1 VRVSEREKP
10 CRCFGKGND
19 GKSEL
24 RPETGTEVKNNIFIN
39 LKK

>member
-1 VRVSEREKP
+1 VKDSEREKP
-10 CRCFGKGND
+10 CRCFGKGNG

-24 RPETGTEVKNNIFIN
+24 RLETRTEVKNNIFIN